1 MDTEEIA
8 ALAYLYLVRKKKK
21 NRRFWV
27 HPIAMEKTVS
37 SLFYTMYPRMK
48 EDGAKFFNYCRMSLA
63 SFDELLEILRSSLTR
78 QDTIMRTAVTPE
90 EKLVCTLR

>member
-8 ALAYLYLVRKKKK
+8 ALAYLSLVRKKKK

-27 HPIAMEKTVS
+27 HPFLMEKTVS

-63 SFDELLEILRSSLTR
+63 SLDELLEILRSSLTR

-90 EKLVCTLR
+90 N